1 MTATGKSRALVFLV
15 LLACLL
21 AAPAAALAQR
31 IAVLPF
37 DIYSER
43 DATLLRNAIYNS
55 MTLELGKVR
64 TVQIVPRDEFAAL
77 IGGEKADEGLAV
89 SVGRQVKA
97 DYVILGSLTQLG
109 TRVSLD
115 AKAVNVETGAAIT
128 GLFAQG
134 TGIENTGTFAAQLA
148 REILARVSGRQV
160 VARVELSGN
169 RRIENTVIFN
179 TLKSAKGKLFSEE
192 DLSADIRA
200 IYRTGYFSDVKAD
213 VKDSPEG
220 KVITFLLD
228 ERPFVNDIRIKGND
242 ALKSDDIRGVLSFK
256 VKQVYNP
263 DRIKADTD
271 KIKGLYDDKG
281 YFNAEIDFSTEKVR
295 ERDVNV
301 IIDIRENDLL
311 YVKTIE
317 FTGNQ
322 AFTDKEL
329 KKLMET
335 SEWGLFSWITDSGLL
350 KKEKLRDGVNRV
362 KVFYM
367 NNGYIQAQ
375 VGEPEIT
382 HDKKW
387 IYVKIAVSEG
397 RQFKVGKVEITG
409 DTISVPRQE
418 LLDRLTVHK
427 KDYYDREAIAK
438 DLDYLTRMAQNDGYA
453 YAEITP
459 RTQTLEAEQKVDVT
473 YNIKKGGLVY
483 FNRINITGNTKTR
496 DKVIRRELAF
506 TEGELYSS
514 DKLKSSYARLNR
526 LRYFEEVNFQT
537 AKGPEESLTDITIG
551 VKERPT
557 GMFSVGAGYSGQ
569 SGAMLM
575 AQIAQQNLFG
585 RGQSL
590 SLQTSLGTEQS
601 TIILSFTEPYVFDT
615 PLWMKTEIW
624 KATQE
629 FDTYDLD
636 SKGLGL
642 TFGYPLWE
650 RVFGSVGYRISVNNV
665 KDVLGTASQTI
676 KDQEGERT
684 QSGILTALSRDST
697 DDSIFPTTGSRNRLG
712 ADFYG
717 GILGGDVSFGK
728 YNGST
733 SWFFRVPPFG
743 EDLVFSPRARIGY
756 IQALE
761 GKEVPV
767 WERYILGGINSIRG
781 LKDVGP
787 RDPVTRDIIGGTTML
802 LFNFEFIFPIIKN
815 AGMKGVVFFD
825 TGNAWDYDYDLGDMR
840 KTCGA
845 GIRWYSPIG
854 PLRLE
859 WGYVLDRKEG
869 EPAYRWD
876 FTIGWFM

>member
-1 MTATGKSRALVFLV
+1 MLVI
-15 LLACLL
+15 LACLL
-21 AAPAAALAQR
+21 AAPLEALAQR
-31 IAVLPF
+31 IAVFPF

-64 TVQIVPRDEFAAL
+64 TVQVVPRDQFAAL
-77 IGGEKADEGLAV
+77 VGGKKADEELAV

-115 AKAVNVETGAAIT
+115 AKAVNVETGAATT

-134 TGIENTGTFAAQLA
+134 TGIENTGALSAQLA
-148 REILARVSGRQV
+148 REVLARVSGKQV

-169 RRIENTVIFN
+169 RRIENTVIYN
-179 TLKSAKGKLFSEE
+179 ALKSAKGKLFSEE

-200 IYRTGYFSDVKAD
+200 IYRMGYFSDVKAD
-213 VKDSPEG
+213 VTDSPDG

-228 ERPFVNDIRIKGND
+228 ERPFVNDIRIKGNE
-242 ALKSDDIRGVLSFK
+242 ALSSDDIRGSLSFK
-256 VKQVYNP
+256 AKQVYNP

-271 KIKGLYDDKG
+271 KIKALYDDKG
-281 YFNAEIDFSTEKVR
+281 YFNAEISFATEKVR
-295 ERDVNV
+295 ERDINV
-301 IIDIRENDLL
+301 VIDIKENELL
-311 YVKTIE
+311 YVKSIE
-317 FTGNQ
+317 FVGNQ

-335 SEWGLFSWITDSGLL
+335 SEWTWLSWLTDSGLL
-350 KKEKLRDGVNRV
+350 KKEKLRDGINRV

-375 VGEPEIT
+375 IGEPDIT

-387 IYVKIAVSEG
+387 IYVKIPVSEG

-418 LLDRLTVHK
+418 LLDKLTVHK

-438 DLDYLTRMAQNDGYA
+438 DIDYLTRMTQNDGYA

-459 RTQTLEAEQKVDVT
+459 KTQTREADQKVDIA
-473 YNIKKGGLVY
+473 YNIKKGSLVY

-496 DKVIRRELAF
+496 DKVIRRQLDF
-506 TEGELYSS
+506 TEGDLYSS
-514 DKLKSSYARLNR
+514 DRIKNSYARLTKM
-526 LRYFEEVNFQT
+526 RYFEEVNFQT
-537 AKGPEESLTDITIG
+537 AKGLEENLTDINIS

-569 SGAMLM
+569 DGPMIM
-575 AQIAQQNLFG
+575 AQITQQNLFG

-590 SLQTSLGTEQS
+590 SLQTSLGTERN
-601 TIILSFTEPYVFDT
+601 TIVLSFTEPSLFDM
-615 PLWMKTEIW
+615 PLWMKSDIW
-624 KATQE
+624 KTYQE
-629 FDTYDLD
+629 YDTYNLD
-636 SKGLGL
+636 SKGLAL
-642 TFGYPLWE
+642 IFGFPLWE
-650 RVFGSVGYRISVNNV
+650 LIGASVGYRLAINDV
-665 KDVLGTASQTI
+665 KDVQDIAAQTI
-676 KDQEGERT
+676 KDQAGEST
-684 QSGILTALSRDST
+684 QSGILTALSRDTT
-697 DDSIFPTTGSRNRLG
+697 DDAIFPTSGARHRIG

-717 GILGGDVSFGK
+717 GPFGGDVSFGK

-733 SWFFRVPPFG
+733 SLFFRVPPFG

-756 IQALE
+756 IQPFE
-761 GKEVPV
+761 NKEVPV

-787 RDPVTRDIIGGTTML
+787 RDPVTNDIIGGTTML
-802 LFNFEFIFPIIKN
+802 LFNFEFVFPLIKN

-825 TGNAWDYDYDLGDMR
+825 TGNAWNYEYDLGDMR
-840 KTCGA
+840 KTAGA

>member
-1 MTATGKSRALVFLV
+1 MTVPGKPRALAMLV
-15 LLACLL
+15 ILACLL
-21 AAPAAALAQR
+21 AAPLEALAQR
-31 IAVLPF
+31 IAVFPF

-64 TVQIVPRDEFAAL
+64 TVQVVPRDQFAAL
-77 IGGEKADEGLAV
+77 IGGKKAGEELAV

-115 AKAVNVETGAAIT
+115 AKAVNVETGAATT

-134 TGIENTGTFAAQLA
+134 TGIENTGALSAQLA
-148 REILARVSGRQV
+148 REVLARVSGKQV

-169 RRIENTVIFN
+169 RRIENTVIYN
-179 TLKSAKGKLFSEE
+179 ALKSAKGKLFSEE

-200 IYRTGYFSDVKAD
+200 IYRMGYFSDVKAD
-213 VKDSPEG
+213 VADSPDG

-228 ERPFVNDIRIKGND
+228 ERPFVNDIRIKGNQ
-242 ALKSDDIRGVLSFK
+242 ALSSDDIRGSLSFK
-256 VKQVYNP
+256 AKQVYNP
-263 DRIKADTD
+263 DKIKADTD
-271 KIKGLYDDKG
+271 KIKALYDDKG
-281 YFNAEIDFSTEKVR
+281 YFNAEISFATEKVR

-301 IIDIRENDLL
+301 VIDIKENELL
-311 YVKTIE
+311 YVKSME
-317 FTGNQ
+317 FVGNQ

-335 SEWGLFSWITDSGLL
+335 TEWTWLSWLTDSGLL
-350 KKEKLRDGVNRV
+350 KKEKLRDGINRV

-375 VGEPEIT
+375 IGEPDIT

-387 IYVKIAVSEG
+387 IYVKIPVSEG

-409 DTISVPRQE
+409 DGISVPRQE
-418 LLDRLTVHK
+418 LLDRLNIRK

-438 DLDYLTRMAQNDGYA
+438 DVEYLTRMTQNDGYA
-453 YAEITP
+453 YAEISP
-459 RTQTLEAEQKVDVT
+459 RTQTKEAEQKVDIA
-473 YNIKKGGLVY
+473 YDIKKGNLVY
-483 FNRINITGNTKTR
+483 FNRVNITGNTKTR
-496 DKVIRRELAF
+496 DKVIRRQLDF
-506 TEGELYSS
+506 TEGDLYNS
-514 DKLKSSYARLNR
+514 DKLKNSYARLNR

-537 AKGPEESLTDITIG
+537 AKGPEENLTDINIG

-557 GMFSVGAGYSGQ
+557 GLFSIGAGYSGQ
-569 SGAMLM
+569 DGAMIM

-590 SLQTSLGTEQS
+590 SLQTALGWENS
-601 TIILSFTEPYVFDT
+601 TIDLSFTEPYLFDM
-615 PLWMKTEIW
+615 PLWMKADIW
-624 KATQE
+624 KTYRE
-629 FDTYDLD
+629 YDTYDLD
-636 SKGLGL
+636 TQGFGV
-642 TFGYPLWE
+642 TFGYPIWE
-650 RVFGSVGYRISVNNV
+650 KVMGYLGYKFAINDV
-665 KDVLGTASQTI
+665 KDVLPTASQTI
-676 KDQEGERT
+676 KDQQGETT
-684 QSGILTALSRDST
+684 QSGILTALSRDTT
-697 DDSIFPTTGSRNRLG
+697 DDAVFPTAGSRNRAA
-712 ADFYG
+712 ADFFG
-717 GILGGDVSFGK
+717 GIFGGDVAFGK
-728 YNGST
+728 YNYNT

-743 EDLVFSPRARIGY
+743 EDLVFSPRGRIGY
-756 IQALE
+756 IQAFE
-761 GKEVPV
+761 GKEIPV
-767 WERYILGGINSIRG
+767 YERYVLGGLNSLRG

-787 RDPVTRDIIGGTTML
+787 RDPVTGDVIGGTTML
-802 LFNFEFIFPIIKN
+802 VFNFELIFPLIKN

-825 TGNAWDYDYDLGDMR
+825 TGNAWENEYDLGDMR
-840 KTCGA
+840 KTAGA

-859 WGYVLDRKEG
+859 WGYVLDPKEG

>member
-1 MTATGKSRALVFLV
+1 MTAPGKPRPLALLV

-21 AAPAAALAQR
+21 AAPLDALAQR
-31 IAVLPF
+31 IAVFPF

-55 MTLELGKVR
+55 MTLELGRVR
-64 TVQIVPRDEFAAL
+64 TVQVVPRDQFAA
-77 IGGEKADEGLAV
+77 IIAGKRVDEELAV

-115 AKAVNVETGAAIT
+115 AKAVNVETGAATT

-134 TGIENTGTFAAQLA
+134 AGIENTGAFAAQLA
-148 REILARVSGRQV
+148 REVLARVSGRQV

-169 RRIENTVIFN
+169 RRIENTVIYN
-179 TLKSAKGKLFSEE
+179 ALKSAKGKLFSEE

-200 IYRTGYFSDVKAD
+200 IYRMGYFSDVKAD
-213 VKDSPEG
+213 VTDSPDG

-242 ALKSDDIRGVLSFK
+242 AVKSDDIRAVLSFK
-256 VKQVYNP
+256 AKQVYNP
-263 DRIKADTD
+263 DKIKADTD
-271 KIKGLYDDKG
+271 KIKALYDDKG
-281 YFNAEIDFSTEKVR
+281 YFNAEISFSTEKVR

-301 IIDIRENDLL
+301 VIDIKENDLL
-311 YVKTIE
+311 YVKSIE
-317 FTGNQ
+317 FVGNQ

-329 KKLMET
+329 KNLMET
-335 SEWGLFSWITDSGLL
+335 SEWTWLSWLTDSGLL

-375 VGEPEIT
+375 IGEPEIT

-387 IYVKIAVSEG
+387 IYVKIPVSEG

-409 DTISVPRQE
+409 DGISVPRQE
-418 LLDRLTVHK
+418 LLDRLSIRK
-427 KDYYDREAIAK
+427 KDYYDREAIAR
-438 DLDYLTRMAQNDGYA
+438 DIEYLTRMTQNDGYA
-453 YAEITP
+453 YAEISP
-459 RTQTLEAEQKVDVT
+459 KTQTNEAEQRVDVT
-473 YNIKKGGLVY
+473 YNIKKGSLVY

-496 DKVIRRELAF
+496 DKVIRRQLDF
-506 TEGELYSS
+506 TEGDLYSS
-514 DKLKSSYARLNR
+514 DRLKNSYARLNR

-537 AKGPEESLTDITIG
+537 AKGPEENLTDITIG

-557 GMFSVGAGYSGQ
+557 GLFSIGAGYSGQ
-569 SGAMLM
+569 DGAMLM

-590 SLQTSLGTEQS
+590 SLQGALGTENS
-601 TIILSFTEPYVFDT
+601 TIDLSFTEPYLFDM
-615 PLWMKTEIW
+615 PLWMKADLW
-624 KATQE
+624 KTYRE
-629 FDTYDLD
+629 YDTYDLD
-636 SKGLGL
+636 TQGFGI

-650 RVFGSVGYRISVNNV
+650 RIMGYLGYKFAINDVNNV
-665 KDVLGTASQTI
+665 LETASQTI
-676 KDQEGERT
+676 KDQQGETT
-684 QSGILTALSRDST
+684 QSGILTALARDTT
-697 DDSIFPTTGSRNRLG
+697 DDAIFPTTGSRNRVAG
-712 ADFYG
+712 DFFG
-717 GILGGDVSFGK
+717 GIFGGDVAFGK
-728 YNGST
+728 YNYNT
-733 SWFFRVPPFG
+733 TWFFRVPPFG
-743 EDLVFSPRARIGY
+743 EDLVFSPRGRIGY
-756 IQALE
+756 IQAFE
-761 GKEVPV
+761 GKEIPV
-767 WERYILGGINSIRG
+767 YERYILGGLNSLRG

-787 RDPVTRDIIGGTTML
+787 RDPVTGDVIGGTTML
-802 LFNFEFIFPIIKN
+802 VFNFELIFPLIKN

-825 TGNAWDYDYDLGDMR
+825 TGNAWENEYDLGDMR

>member
-1 MTATGKSRALVFLV
+1 MTVPGKTRALALLV

-21 AAPAAALAQR
+21 AAPLEAIAQR
-31 IAVLPF
+31 VAVFPF

-64 TVQIVPRDEFAAL
+64 TVQVVPRDQFAAL
-77 IGGEKADEGLAV
+77 ISGKKADEELAV
-89 SVGRQVKA
+89 SAGRQVKA

-115 AKAVNVETGAAIT
+115 AKAVNVETGAVIT

-134 TGIENTGTFAAQLA
+134 TGIENTGVFAAQLA
-148 REILARVSGRQV
+148 REVLAKVAGKQV
-160 VARVELSGN
+160 IARVELSGN
-169 RRIENTVIFN
+169 RRIESTVIYN
-179 TLKSAKGKLFSEE
+179 ALKSAKGKIFSEE

-200 IYRTGYFSDVKAD
+200 IYRMGYFGDVKAD

-242 ALKSDDIRGVLSFK
+242 AVKSDDIRAILSFK

-263 DRIKADTD
+263 DKIKADTD
-271 KIKGLYDDKG
+271 KIKALYDDKG
-281 YFNAEIDFSTEKVR
+281 YFNAEINFSTEKVR

-301 IIDIRENDLL
+301 IIDIKENDLL

-317 FTGNQ
+317 FVGNQ

-329 KKLMET
+329 KKLLET
-335 SEWGLFSWITDSGLL
+335 SEWTWMSWLTDSGLL
-350 KKEKLRDGVNRV
+350 KKEKLRDGLNRV

-387 IYVKIAVSEG
+387 IYVRIPVSEG
-397 RQFKVGKVEITG
+397 RQFKVGRVEITG
-409 DTISVPRQE
+409 DGISVPRQE
-418 LLDRLTVHK
+418 LLDRLSIRK
-427 KDYYDREAIAK
+427 KDYYDREAVGK
-438 DLDYLTRMAQNDGYA
+438 DIEYLTRMAQNDGYA
-453 YAEITP
+453 YAEISP
-459 RTQTLEAEQKVDVT
+459 RTQTNEAEQKVDVT
-473 YNIKKGGLVY
+473 YNIKKGNLVY
-483 FNRINITGNTKTR
+483 FNRVNVTGNTKTR

-506 TEGELYSS
+506 TEGDLYNS
-514 DKLKSSYARLNR
+514 DKLKNSYARLNR

-537 AKGPEESLTDITIG
+537 AKGPDDSLTDINIG

-557 GMFSVGAGYSGQ
+557 GMFSIGAGYSAQ
-569 SGAMLM
+569 EGAMLM
-575 AQIAQQNLFG
+575 TQIAQQNLFG
-585 RGQSL
+585 RGQTL
-590 SLQTSLGTEQS
+590 SLQAGIGSENS
-601 TIILSFTEPYVFDT
+601 SVDLSFTEPYLFDM
-615 PLWMKTEIW
+615 PLWMKMDIW
-624 KATQE
+624 KAGRE
-629 FDTYDLD
+629 YDTYNLD
-636 SKGLGL
+636 STGFGI
-642 TFGYPLWE
+642 TFGYPIWE
-650 RVFGSVGYRISVNNV
+650 RIVGYLGYRLSSDDV
-665 KDVLGTASQTI
+665 KDVLDTAAQEI
-676 KDQEGERT
+676 KDQEGVT
-684 QSGILTALSRDST
+684 TTSGILTALSRDTT
-697 DDSIFPTTGSRNRLG
+697 DDSIFPTTGSRIKVN

-717 GILGGDVSFGK
+717 GFLGGDNSFGK
-728 YNGST
+728 YQGAS

-743 EDLVFSPRARIGY
+743 EDLVFSPKARIGY
-756 IQALE
+756 LQPFE
-761 GKEVPV
+761 NKEIPI

-787 RDPVTRDIIGGTTML
+787 RDPATGDIIGGTTMMV
-802 LFNFEFIFPIIKN
+802 FNFELIFPLIKN

-825 TGNAWDYDYDLGDMR
+825 TGNAWDNEYRLDDMR

-845 GIRWYSPIG
+845 GIRWYSPVG

>member
-1 MTATGKSRALVFLV
+1 MTVPGKTRALALLV

-21 AAPAAALAQR
+21 AAPLEAIAQR
-31 IAVLPF
+31 VAVFPF

-64 TVQIVPRDEFAAL
+64 TVQVVPRDQFAAL
-77 IGGEKADEGLAV
+77 ISGKKADEELAV
-89 SVGRQVKA
+89 SAGRQVKA

-115 AKAVNVETGAAIT
+115 AKAVNVETGAVIT

-134 TGIENTGTFAAQLA
+134 TGIENTGVFAAQLA
-148 REILARVSGRQV
+148 REVLAKVAGKQV
-160 VARVELSGN
+160 IARVELSGN
-169 RRIENTVIFN
+169 RRIESTVIYN
-179 TLKSAKGKLFSEE
+179 ALKSAKGKIFSEE

-200 IYRTGYFSDVKAD
+200 IYRMGYFGDVKAD

-242 ALKSDDIRGVLSFK
+242 AVKSDDIRAILSFK

-263 DRIKADTD
+263 DKIKADTD
-271 KIKGLYDDKG
+271 KIKALYDDKG
-281 YFNAEIDFSTEKVR
+281 YFNAEINFSTEKVR

-301 IIDIRENDLL
+301 IIDIKENDLL

-317 FTGNQ
+317 FVGNQ

-335 SEWGLFSWITDSGLL
+335 EEWGMFSWLTDSGLL
-350 KKEKLRDGVNRV
+350 KKEKLRDGINRV

-375 VGEPEIT
+375 IGEPEIT

-387 IYVKIAVSEG
+387 IYVKIPVSEG

-418 LLDRLTVHK
+418 LLEKLSIRK

-438 DLDYLTRMAQNDGYA
+438 DLDYLTRMTQNDGYA
-453 YAEITP
+453 YAEISP
-459 RTQTLEAEQKVDVT
+459 KTQTNEAEQRVDVT
-473 YNIKKGGLVY
+473 YDIKKGSLVY
-483 FNRINITGNTKTR
+483 FNRINISGNTKTR
-496 DKVIRRELAF
+496 DKVIRRQLDF
-506 TEGELYSS
+506 TEGDLYSS
-514 DKLKSSYARLNR
+514 DKIKNSYARLNR

-537 AKGPEESLTDITIG
+537 AKGPEENLTDITIG

-557 GMFSVGAGYSGQ
+557 GLFSVGAGYSGQ
-569 SGAMLM
+569 DGAMLM

-585 RGQSL
+585 RGQVL
-590 SLQTSLGTEQS
+590 SLQTSLGTENS
-601 TIILSFTEPYVFDT
+601 TIELSFTEPYLFDM
-615 PLWMKTEIW
+615 PLWMKADIW
-624 KATQE
+624 KTSRE
-629 FDTYDLD
+629 YDTYDL
-636 SKGLGL
+636 STQGFSL
-642 TFGYPLWE
+642 TFGYPIWE
-650 RVFGSVGYRISVNNV
+650 RVTGYLGYKFAINDVRNV
-665 KDVLGTASQTI
+665 LDGASQTI
-676 KDQEGERT
+676 KDQQGETT
-684 QSGILTALSRDST
+684 QSGILTALSRDTT
-697 DDSIFPTTGSRNRLG
+697 DDAIFPTSGSRNRAAG
-712 ADFYG
+712 DFFG
-717 GILGGDVSFGK
+717 GIFGGDVSFGK
-728 YNGST
+728 YNGSS

-756 IQALE
+756 IQAFE
-761 GKEVPV
+761 GKEIPV
-767 WERYILGGINSIRG
+767 YDRYILGGINSLRG

-787 RDPVTRDIIGGTTML
+787 RDPVTGDIIGGTTML
-802 LFNFEFIFPIIKN
+802 VFNAELVFPLIKN

-825 TGNAWDYDYDLGDMR
+825 TGNAWEYKYDLGDMR

-859 WGYVLDRKEG
+859 WGYVLDRKEE

>member
-1 MTATGKSRALVFLV
+1 MLV
-15 LLACLL
+15 LLASLL
-21 AAPAAALAQR
+21 AAPLEAVAQR
-31 IAVLPF
+31 VAVFPF

-64 TVQIVPRDEFAAL
+64 TVQVVPRDQFTPL
-77 IGGEKADEGLAV
+77 IGGKKADEELAV

-115 AKAVNVETGAAIT
+115 AKAVNVETGAVIT

-134 TGIENTGTFAAQLA
+134 AGIENTGAFAAQLA
-148 REILARVSGRQV
+148 REVLARVSGRQV

-169 RRIENTVIFN
+169 RRIENTVIYN

-200 IYRTGYFSDVKAD
+200 VYRMGYFSDVKAD
-213 VKDSPEG
+213 VADSPDG

-228 ERPFVNDIRIKGND
+228 ERPFVNDIRIKGNE
-242 ALKSDDIRGVLSFK
+242 ALSSDDIRGSLSFK
-256 VKQVYNP
+256 SKQVYNP

-271 KIKGLYDDKG
+271 KIKALYDDKG
-281 YFNAEIDFSTEKVR
+281 YFNAEISFATEKVR

-301 IIDIRENDLL
+301 VIDIKENELL
-311 YVKTIE
+311 YVKSIE
-317 FTGNQ
+317 FVGNQ

-335 SEWGLFSWITDSGLL
+335 SEWTMFSWLTDSGLL
-350 KKEKLRDGVNRV
+350 KKEKLRDSLNRV

-375 VGEPEIT
+375 VGEPDIT

-387 IYVKIAVSEG
+387 IYVKILISEG

-409 DTISVPRQE
+409 DGISVPRQE
-418 LLDRLTVHK
+418 LLDRLNIRK
-427 KDYYDREAIAK
+427 KDYFDREAIAK
-438 DLDYLTRMAQNDGYA
+438 DIDYLTRMTQNDGYA
-453 YAEITP
+453 YAEISP
-459 RTQTLEAEQKVDVT
+459 KTQTNDAEQKVDIT
-473 YNIKKGGLVY
+473 YNIKKGNLVY
-483 FNRINITGNTKTR
+483 FNRVNITGNTKTR
-496 DKVIRRELAF
+496 DKVIRRQLDF
-506 TEGELYSS
+506 TEGDLYNS
-514 DKLKSSYARLNR
+514 DKLKNSYARLNR

-537 AKGPEESLTDITIG
+537 AKGPEENLTDINIG

-557 GMFSVGAGYSGQ
+557 GLFSIGAGYSGQ
-569 SGAMLM
+569 DGAMIM

-590 SLQTSLGTEQS
+590 SLQTALGTENS
-601 TIILSFTEPYVFDT
+601 TIDLSFTEPYLFDL
-615 PLWMKTEIW
+615 PLWMKADIW
-624 KATQE
+624 KAYRE
-629 FDTYDLD
+629 YDTYDLD
-636 SKGLGL
+636 TRGFGV
-642 TFGYPLWE
+642 TFGYPVWE
-650 RVFGSVGYRISVNNV
+650 KVMGYLGYKFAINDVM
-665 KDVLGTASQTI
+665 DVLPTAAQDI
-676 KDQEGERT
+676 KDQQGETT
-684 QSGILTALSRDST
+684 QSGILTALARDTT
-697 DDSIFPTTGSRNRLG
+697 DDAVFPTTGSRNRLSG
-712 ADFYG
+712 DFFG
-717 GILGGDVSFGK
+717 GVFGGDVAFGK
-728 YNGST
+728 YNGAT
-733 SWFFRVPPFG
+733 SWFFKVPPFG

-756 IQALE
+756 IQAFE
-761 GKEVPV
+761 GKEIPIY
-767 WERYILGGINSIRG
+767 ERYILGGLNSLRG

-787 RDPVTRDIIGGTTML
+787 RDPVTGDVIGGTTML
-802 LFNFEFIFPIIKN
+802 VFNFELIFPLIKN

-825 TGNAWDYDYDLGDMR
+825 TGNAWENEYDLGDMR
-840 KTCGA
+840 KTAGA

-859 WGYVLDRKEG
+859 WGYVLDPKEG

>member
-1 MTATGKSRALVFLV
+1 MSATAKTRALSLLV
-15 LLACLL
+15 ILACLSL
-21 AAPAAALAQR
+21 APLEALAQR
-31 IAVLPF
+31 VAVFPF
-37 DIYSER
+37 DIHSER
-43 DATLLRNAIYNS
+43 DAALLRNAVYNS

-64 TVQIVPRDEFAAL
+64 TVQVIPRDQFAAL
-77 IGGEKADEGLAV
+77 IGGKKADEELAL
-89 SVGRQVKA
+89 SVGRQIRA

-109 TRVSLD
+109 SRVSLD
-115 AKAVNVETGAAIT
+115 ARAVNVDTGTVIT

-134 TGIENTGTFAAQLA
+134 AGLENTGAFAAQLA
-148 REILARVSGRQV
+148 REVLAKVAGKQV

-169 RRIENTVIFN
+169 RRIENTVIYN
-179 TLKSAKGKLFSEE
+179 ALKSAKGKIFSEE

-228 ERPFVNDIRIKGND
+228 ERPFVNEIRIKGND
-242 ALKSDDIRGVLSFK
+242 AVKADDIRGVLSFK

-263 DRIKADTD
+263 DKIKADTD
-271 KIKGLYDDKG
+271 KIKALYDDKG
-281 YFNAEIDFSTEKVR
+281 YFNAEINFSTEKVR

-301 IIDIRENDLL
+301 IIDIKENDLL

-317 FTGNQ
+317 FVGNQ

-335 SEWGLFSWITDSGLL
+335 EEWGMFSWLTDSGLL
-350 KKEKLRDGVNRV
+350 KKEKLRDGINRV

-375 VGEPEIT
+375 IGEPEIT

-387 IYVKIAVSEG
+387 IYVKIPVSEG

-418 LLDRLTVHK
+418 LLDKLNIRK

-438 DLDYLTRMAQNDGYA
+438 DLEYLTRMVQNDGYA
-453 YAEITP
+453 YAEINPKTV
-459 RTQTLEAEQKVDVT
+459 TKDAEQKVDIT
-473 YNIKKGGLVY
+473 YDIKKGSLVY
-483 FNRINITGNTKTR
+483 FNRINVTGNTKTR
-496 DKVIRRELAF
+496 DKVIRRQLDF
-506 TEGELYSS
+506 TEGDLYNS
-514 DKLKSSYARLNR
+514 DKLKSSYAKLNR
-526 LRYFEEVNFQT
+526 LRYFEEVHFQT
-537 AKGPEESLTDITIG
+537 AKGPEENLTDINIG

-557 GMFSVGAGYSGQ
+557 GMFSIGAGYSGQ
-569 SGAMLM
+569 DGAMVM

-590 SLQTSLGTEQS
+590 TLQGALGTES
-601 TIILSFTEPYVFDT
+601 SSIDLSFTEPYLFDL
-615 PLWMKTEIW
+615 PLWMKADIW
-624 KATQE
+624 KMTRE
-629 FDTYDLD
+629 YDSYNLD
-636 SKGLGL
+636 STGFGI
-642 TFGYPLWE
+642 TFGYPIWE
-650 RVFGSVGYRISVNNV
+650 KIIGYVGYKLASNDVT
-665 KDVLGTASQTI
+665 DVLPTASQTI
-676 KDQEGERT
+676 KDQEGTTT
-684 QSGILTALSRDST
+684 QSGILTSLGRDTT
-697 DDSIFPTTGSRNRLG
+697 DDSIFPTTGSRNRLA

-717 GILGGDVSFGK
+717 GPFGGDVSLAK
-728 YNGST
+728 YNTSST
-733 SWFFRVPPFG
+733 FFFKVPPFN
-743 EDLVFSPRARIGY
+743 EDLVFSPRVRLGY
-756 IQALE
+756 IQPFE
-761 GKEVPV
+761 GKEIPV
-767 WERYILGGINSIRG
+767 YERYVLGGINSIRG

-787 RDPVTRDIIGGTTML
+787 RDPVTGDVLGGTTML
-802 LFNFEFIFPIIKN
+802 LFNFELIFPLVKN

-825 TGNAWDYDYDLGDMR
+825 TGNAWNYEYDLGDMR

-859 WGYVLDRKEG
+859 WGYVLDRQDG

>member
-1 MTATGKSRALVFLV
+1 MTVPGKPRALAMLV
-15 LLACLL
+15 ILACLL
-21 AAPAAALAQR
+21 AAPLEALAQR
-31 IAVLPF
+31 IAVFPF

-64 TVQIVPRDEFAAL
+64 TVQVVPRDQFAAL
-77 IGGEKADEGLAV
+77 VGGKKADEELAV

-134 TGIENTGTFAAQLA
+134 TGIENTGAFAAQLA
-148 REILARVSGRQV
+148 REVLARVSGKQV

-169 RRIENTVIFN
+169 RRIENTVIYN
-179 TLKSAKGKLFSEE
+179 ALKSAKGKLFSEE

-200 IYRTGYFSDVKAD
+200 IYRMGYFSDVKAD
-213 VKDSPEG
+213 VTDSPDG

-228 ERPFVNDIRIKGND
+228 ERPFVNDIRIKGNE
-242 ALKSDDIRGVLSFK
+242 ALSSDDIRGSLSFK
-256 VKQVYNP
+256 AKQVYNP

-271 KIKGLYDDKG
+271 KIKALYDDKG
-281 YFNAEIDFSTEKVR
+281 YFNAEISFATEKVR
-295 ERDVNV
+295 ERDINV
-301 IIDIRENDLL
+301 VIDIKENELL
-311 YVKTIE
+311 YVKSIE
-317 FTGNQ
+317 FVGNQ

-335 SEWGLFSWITDSGLL
+335 SEWTWLSWLTDSGLL
-350 KKEKLRDGVNRV
+350 KKEKLRDGINRV

-375 VGEPEIT
+375 IGEPDIT

-387 IYVKIAVSEG
+387 IYVKIPVSEG

-409 DTISVPRQE
+409 DGISVPRQE
-418 LLDRLTVHK
+418 LLDKLNIRK

-438 DLDYLTRMAQNDGYA
+438 DVEYLTRMTQNDGYA
-453 YAEITP
+453 YAEISP
-459 RTQTLEAEQKVDVT
+459 RTQTKEAEQKVDIG
-473 YNIKKGGLVY
+473 YDIKKGNLVY
-483 FNRINITGNTKTR
+483 FNRVNISGNTKTR
-496 DKVIRRELAF
+496 DKVIRRQLDF
-506 TEGELYSS
+506 TEGDLYNS
-514 DKLKSSYARLNR
+514 DKLKNSYARLNR

-537 AKGPEESLTDITIG
+537 AKGPEENLTDINIG

-557 GMFSVGAGYSGQ
+557 GLFSIGAGYSGQ
-569 SGAMLM
+569 DGAMIM

-590 SLQTSLGTEQS
+590 SLQTALGWENS
-601 TIILSFTEPYVFDT
+601 TIDLSFTEPYLFDM
-615 PLWMKTEIW
+615 PLWMKADIW
-624 KATQE
+624 KTYRE
-629 FDTYDLD
+629 YDTYDLD
-636 SKGLGL
+636 TRGAGV
-642 TFGYPLWE
+642 TFGYPFWE
-650 RVFGSVGYRISVNNV
+650 RVMGYLGYKFAINDVKNV
-665 KDVLGTASQTI
+665 LDTASQTI
-676 KDQEGERT
+676 KDQQGETT
-684 QSGILTALSRDST
+684 QSGILTALARDTT
-697 DDSIFPTTGSRNRLG
+697 DDAVFPSSGSRNRVAG
-712 ADFYG
+712 DFFG
-717 GILGGDVSFGK
+717 GIFGGDVAFGK
-728 YNGST
+728 YNGSS

-756 IQALE
+756 IQAYE
-761 GKEVPV
+761 GKEIPV
-767 WERYILGGINSIRG
+767 YERYVLGGINSIRG

-787 RDPVTRDIIGGTTML
+787 RDPVTGDVIGGTTML
-802 LFNFEFIFPIIKN
+802 LFNFELIFPLIKN

-825 TGNAWDYDYDLGDMR
+825 TGNAWENEYDLGDMR
-840 KTCGA
+840 KTAGA

-859 WGYVLDRKEG
+859 WGYVLDPKDG

>member
-1 MTATGKSRALVFLV
+1 MSATAKTRALSLLV
-15 LLACLL
+15 ILACLSL
-21 AAPAAALAQR
+21 APLEALAQR
-31 IAVLPF
+31 VAVFPF
-37 DIYSER
+37 DIHSER
-43 DATLLRNAIYNS
+43 DAALLRNAVYNS

-64 TVQIVPRDEFAAL
+64 TVQVIPRDQFAAL
-77 IGGEKADEGLAV
+77 IGGKKADEELAL
-89 SVGRQVKA
+89 SVGRQIRA

-109 TRVSLD
+109 SRVSLD
-115 AKAVNVETGAAIT
+115 ARAVNVDTGTVIT

-134 TGIENTGTFAAQLA
+134 AGLENTGAFAAQLA
-148 REILARVSGRQV
+148 REVLAKVAGKQV

-169 RRIENTVIFN
+169 RRIENTVIYN
-179 TLKSAKGKLFSEE
+179 ALKSAKGKIFSEE

-228 ERPFVNDIRIKGND
+228 ERPFVNEIRIKGND
-242 ALKSDDIRGVLSFK
+242 AVKADDIRGVLSFK

-263 DRIKADTD
+263 DKIKADTD
-271 KIKGLYDDKG
+271 KIKALYDDKG
-281 YFNAEIDFSTEKVR
+281 YFNAEINFSTEKVR

-301 IIDIRENDLL
+301 IIDIKENDLL

-317 FTGNQ
+317 FVGNQ

-335 SEWGLFSWITDSGLL
+335 EEWGMFSWLTDSGLL
-350 KKEKLRDGVNRV
+350 KKEKLRDGINRV

-375 VGEPEIT
+375 IGEPEIT

-387 IYVKIAVSEG
+387 IYVKIPVSEG

-418 LLDRLTVHK
+418 LLDKLNIRK

-438 DLDYLTRMAQNDGYA
+438 DLEYLTRMVQNDGYA
-453 YAEITP
+453 YAEINPKTV
-459 RTQTLEAEQKVDVT
+459 TKDAEQKVDIT
-473 YNIKKGGLVY
+473 YDIKKGSLVY
-483 FNRINITGNTKTR
+483 FNRINVTGNTKTR
-496 DKVIRRELAF
+496 DKVIRRQLDF
-506 TEGELYSS
+506 TEGDLYNS
-514 DKLKSSYARLNR
+514 DKLKSSYAKLNR
-526 LRYFEEVNFQT
+526 LRYFEEVHFQT
-537 AKGPEESLTDITIG
+537 AKGPEENLTDINIG

-557 GMFSVGAGYSGQ
+557 GMFSIGAGYSGQ
-569 SGAMLM
+569 DGAMVM

-590 SLQTSLGTEQS
+590 TLQGALGTES
-601 TIILSFTEPYVFDT
+601 SSIDLSFTEPYLFDL
-615 PLWMKTEIW
+615 PLWMKADIW
-624 KATQE
+624 KMTRE
-629 FDTYDLD
+629 YDSYNLD
-636 SKGLGL
+636 STGFGI
-642 TFGYPLWE
+642 TFGYPIWE
-650 RVFGSVGYRISVNNV
+650 KIIGYVGYKLASNDVT
-665 KDVLGTASQTI
+665 DVLPTASQTI
-676 KDQEGERT
+676 KDQEGTTT
-684 QSGILTALSRDST
+684 QSGILTSLGRDTT
-697 DDSIFPTTGSRNRLG
+697 DDSIFPTTGSRNRLA

-717 GILGGDVSFGK
+717 GPFGGDVSLAK
-728 YNGST
+728 YNTSST
-733 SWFFRVPPFG
+733 FFFKVPPFN
-743 EDLVFSPRARIGY
+743 EDLVFSPRVRLGY
-756 IQALE
+756 IQPFE
-761 GKEVPV
+761 GKEIPV
-767 WERYILGGINSIRG
+767 YERYVLGGINSIRG

-787 RDPVTRDIIGGTTML
+787 RDPVTGDVLGGTTML
-802 LFNFEFIFPIIKN
+802 LFNFELVFPLVKN

-825 TGNAWDYDYDLGDMR
+825 TGNAWEYKYDLGDMR

-845 GIRWYSPIG
+845 GIRWYSPVG

-859 WGYVLDRKEG
+859 WGYVLDRKEE